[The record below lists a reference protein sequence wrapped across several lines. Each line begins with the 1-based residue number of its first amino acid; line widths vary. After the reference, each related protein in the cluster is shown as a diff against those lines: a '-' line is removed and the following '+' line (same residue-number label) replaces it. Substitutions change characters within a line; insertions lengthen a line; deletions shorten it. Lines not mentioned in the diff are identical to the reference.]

1 MQALISIV
9 QCGFLAPKCKARALA
24 AMQRKIEN
32 AGLPALFFVARVGQ
46 VFIAGAIDPANGKT
60 LRSLPP
66 TFVSL
71 TLSTPHPH
79 AFPPSILLAL
89 TRSFGDI

>member
-9 QCGFLAPKCKARALA
+9 QRGFLAPKCKARALA

-46 VFIAGAIDPANGKT
+46 VFIAIDPANGKT

-71 TLSTPHPH
+71 TLSTPHP
-79 AFPPSILLAL
+79 PPRLSTLDPSRPYAQL
-89 TRSFGDI
+89 RDI